1 MQSPRKPAPFVNAG
15 IPMNNK
21 YKILLVEDE
30 PSIRKYVNALLNASG
45 YIVIE
50 AANCAEAKPCFLS
63 HTPDLVLLDLGLP
76 DGDGMQL
83 LEFIRS
89 RSAVPVIVLSARS
102 DETDKVVALDGG
114 ANDYVTKPFGNREL
128 IARVKANLRRSDI
141 APVTNNEKDGNNQVY
156 GDLNIDFDRYEV
168 TKRGEVINLTLR
180 EFELLTFLATQT
192 PTIFTRENLLEK
204 VWGYEYFGDVRAVD
218 VTIRRLREK
227 IEDDPSK
234 PKYIVTKRGVGYYF
248 NC

>member
-114 ANDYVTKPFGNREL
+114 ANDYVQSLSVRPNC
-128 IARVKANLRRSDI
+128 
-141 APVTNNEKDGNNQVY
+141 
-156 GDLNIDFDRYEV
+156 
-168 TKRGEVINLTLR
+168 LR
-180 EFELLTFLATQT
+180 ECVPLSAPGDSTEQVKRAAGSASAHSRSIAMPAAFLRAN
-192 PTIFTRENLLEK
+192 PKFGSLKRNTICCSC
-204 VWGYEYFGDVRAVD
+204 
-218 VTIRRLREK
+218 LRKTAAE
-227 IEDDPSK
+227 
-234 PKYIVTKRGVGYYF
+234 
-248 NC
+248 

>member
-1 MQSPRKPAPFVNAG
+1 
-15 IPMNNK
+15 MNNK

-102 DETDKVVALDGG
+102 DETDKVVRLTAVQMIMLQSLSVRPNCLRECVPLSAPGG
-114 ANDYVTKPFGNREL
+114 STEQAKRTAGSASAHSRS
-128 IARVKANLRRSDI
+128 IAMPAAFLRRIRSSAHSNGI
-141 APVTNNEKDGNNQVY
+141 QSAAPACGKQRPNDDVSK
-156 GDLNIDFDRYEV
+156 GDKGRV
-168 TKRGEVINLTLR
+168 GRRGE
-180 EFELLTFLATQT
+180 
-192 PTIFTRENLLEK
+192 
-204 VWGYEYFGDVRAVD
+204 
-218 VTIRRLREK
+218 
-227 IEDDPSK
+227 
-234 PKYIVTKRGVGYYF
+234 
-248 NC
+248 

>member
-83 LEFIRS
+83 LKFIRS

-114 ANDYVTKPFGNREL
+114 ANDYVTKPFGS
-128 IARVKANLRRSDI
+128 A
-141 APVTNNEKDGNNQVY
+141 
-156 GDLNIDFDRYEV
+156 
-168 TKRGEVINLTLR
+168 
-180 EFELLTFLATQT
+180 ELLARMRSALRTGRQHGTGETDGRLCIGALTIDCDARRVFAGESEVRLTQT
-192 PTIFTRENLLEK
+192 EYNLLLLLAENSGRMMTYQK
-204 VWGYEYFGDVRAVD
+204 VIKAVWGEGVNEANIKKNIQPTRMTRHEADFFRSCGYNVYEGH
-218 VTIRRLREK
+218 IK
-227 IEDDPSK
+227 
-234 PKYIVTKRGVGYYF
+234 
-248 NC
+248 